1 MCFGV
6 PGVCSPG
13 WFVGIFLEVCRF
25 YVSGFWR
32 FSHHLEGLWNAG
44 GFAVFFA
51 GTCVIFFIRGDW
63 YSKDDAPW
71 NEQQVGTLKMDGW
84 KTILSF
90 FEGKR
95 PIFRRELLVS
105 GRVVN
110 VEWPFLFGWWS
121 HIFVFFKKI
130 TMDSIHCVREIRL
143 CSVPR
148 LLIYT
153 STDSIFALKLL
164 HRWYQ
169 I

>member
-1 MCFGV
+1 M
-6 PGVCSPG
+6 VC
-13 WFVGIFLEVCRF
+13 WNFRKEVCRF
-25 YVSGFWR
+25 HVSGF
-32 FSHHLEGLWNAG
+32 G
-44 GFAVFFA
+44 GFRI
-51 GTCVIFFIRGDW
+51 TCRVWKWRRRRFCCFCLLGPVWCFLIRGDW

-105 GRVVN
+105 GRVVH

-121 HIFVFFKKI
+121 QIFVFFKKI

-164 HRWYQ
+164 HGWYQ